1 MKIGRLKRA
10 ARKLISCSRSSYL
23 LRLFLY
29 SLALCGNMII
39 GFTEEGVQG

>member
-1 MKIGRLKRA
+1 MKIGRLERA
-10 ARKLISCSRSSYL
+10 ARKFIGYSRSGYS

-29 SLALCGNMII
+29 FGALCGNMII